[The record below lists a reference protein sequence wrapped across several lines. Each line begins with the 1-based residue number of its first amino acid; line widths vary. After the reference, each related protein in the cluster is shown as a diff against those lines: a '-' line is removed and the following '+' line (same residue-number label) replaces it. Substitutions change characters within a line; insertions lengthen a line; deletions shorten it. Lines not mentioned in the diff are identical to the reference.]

1 MIIVIIIITIVII
14 IAIVIMII
22 VIIIIIIVI
31 VIIMI
36 TGDFPLA
43 CARLVLAFDSY
54 DRNKK
59 YSAPRT
65 PGTRVSRTPTWY
77 AAPTSRP
84 AALEVLN
91 AIRGSGDSRD
101 RRVMQRL

>member
-1 MIIVIIIITIVII
+1 MV
-14 IAIVIMII
+14 
-22 VIIIIIIVI
+22 
-31 VIIMI
+31 
-36 TGDFPLA
+36 TGDFTLA

-59 YSAPRT
+59 YIAVLIAPRT
-65 PGTRVSRTPTWY
+65 PSTRVSRTPTWY

-84 AALEVLN
+84 AAPEVLN

-101 RRVMQRL
+101 RLVMQREPAALIHDALILSA